1 MNKKRNYRFVF
12 SDNTK
17 EEEFE
22 AKKNFTLMLT
32 RTIFK
37 KGFFVSELIAITIFL
52 ILLYINWKV
61 WILFIAFVIIISLII
76 IILNK
81 DKLWK
86 K

>member
-37 KGFFVSELIAITIFL
+37 KGFLVSELIAITIFL

-61 WILFIAFVIIISLII
+61 WILFIAIVIIISLII

-86 K
+86 N

>member
-12 SDNTK
+12 NDNTK
-17 EEEFE
+17 EEEIE

-37 KGFFVSELIAITIFL
+37 KGFLVSEFIVITTFL
-52 ILLYINWKV
+52 ILLYLNWKV
-61 WILFIAFVIIISLII
+61 WILFIVIFIIISLII